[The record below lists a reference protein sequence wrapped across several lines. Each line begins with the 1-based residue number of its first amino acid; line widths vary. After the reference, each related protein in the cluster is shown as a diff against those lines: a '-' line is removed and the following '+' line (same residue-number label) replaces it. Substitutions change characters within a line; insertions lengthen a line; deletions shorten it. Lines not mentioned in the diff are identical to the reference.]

1 MSSPANFFLTQIV
14 TFTNL
19 SLGILSII
27 SSDMKS
33 AVLFILAAALVDR
46 MDGKIA
52 RKLSCESNLGREL
65 DSLSDLV
72 SFGVAPAAI
81 IWKSSLNFAGF
92 WGYIPIIL
100 FVIAGAFRLAR
111 FNVSKMS
118 DSYSGMPITVAGSLV
133 AFITFFTNNNIFF
146 SILLIIL
153 SFLMVSRI
161 KFKKI

>member
-1 MSSPANFFLTQIV
+1 MSSPAKFFLAQIV
-14 TFTNL
+14 TFINL

-33 AVLFILAAALVDR
+33 AVLFILAAALADR

-52 RKLSCESNLGREL
+52 RKLNCESNFGREL

-72 SFGVAPAAI
+72 SFGVAPAVVV
-81 IWKSSLNFAGF
+81 WRLSLNFAGF
-92 WGYIPIIL
+92 WGYIPIML
-100 FVIAGAFRLAR
+100 FVTAGAFRLAR
-111 FNVSKMS
+111 FNLSKS
-118 DSYSGMPITVAGSLV
+118 SESFLGMPITIAGSLV
-133 AFITFFTNNNIFF
+133 AFITFFTSNNIFL

-153 SFLMVSRI
+153 SFLMISSI